1 MKRTVHGHRLY
12 LEIHGAAKG
21 TPVVLLHHGLGSTAA
36 WRHQIPALV
45 EAGYRVIAYDRWG
58 YGASDPRPRLDVP
71 EFTQDILDLAA
82 LLDALHLPQVVLV
95 GHSDGGNVALGF
107 AAAHPHR
114 VLAVVAVAAHIYV
127 EPKMRLGI
135 EQIQRAYQEDPK
147 FRRGLQRAHQGRG
160 EAVFRLWYT
169 AWTQPHL
176 LRWDARPRLRAVSCP
191 VLVVQGTQDEHATP
205 QHARDLAAALPH
217 AQVALVPGGRHM
229 LPQEA
234 PEAFNPLL
242 LDFLAE
248 QAPAARGASR
258 KE

>member
-1 MKRTVHGHRLY
+1 MKRTVHGHRLH
-12 LEIHGAAKG
+12 LEMHGPTDGPA
-21 TPVVLLHHGLGSTAA
+21 VVLLHHGLGSTAA
-36 WRHQIPALV
+36 WRHQIPVLTQ
-45 EAGYRVIAYDRWG
+45 AGYRVMAYDRWG

-71 EFTQDILDLAA
+71 HFTQDVLDLAA
-82 LLDALHLPQVVLV
+82 LLDALHLPQVALV

-107 AAAHPHR
+107 AAAYPQR
-114 VLAVVAVAAHIYV
+114 VVAVVAVAAHIYV
-127 EPKMRLGI
+127 EPKTRLGI
-135 EQIQRAYQEDPK
+135 EQIHRSYRNDPG
-147 FRRGLQRAHQGRG
+147 FRRGLQRVHHGRG

-176 LRWDARPRLRAVSCP
+176 IRWDARPRLRSVTCP
-191 VLVVQGTQDEHATP
+191 VLVVQGDQDEHATP
-205 QHARDLAAALPH
+205 QHARDLADALPQ
-217 AQVALVPGGRHM
+217 AKLVIVPGGRHM

-248 QAPAARGASR
+248 HVPTQRNAR